1 MSKQKLE
8 LTWIGKE
15 NRPRL
20 KPRILLED
28 PAKSYH
34 AKHRVASADFF
45 DNRLIFG
52 DKPLARKVGLAAP
65 PVAFVQAEN
74 AFKVILYAPRKFADM
89 SQSERIEACYQH
101 AVLKYLSSGAMTNTS
116 LRERF
121 KLAESQRSPISR
133 LIRDALAA
141 GRIRRKDPHA
151 TSSKFTEYLPYWG

>member
-1 MSKQKLE
+1 MVKKKLE

-20 KPRILLED
+20 EPRILLEG

-101 AVLKYLSSGAMTNTS
+101 AVVKYLSSGAMTNTS

-121 KLAESQRSPISR
+121 KMQERRRTQVSN
-133 LIRDALAA
+133 LIRDAVNA
-141 GRIRRKDPHA
+141 GRIKRKDPDSP
-151 TSSKFTEYLPYWG
+151 SSKFAEYVPYWA

>member
-1 MSKQKLE
+1 MTKRQKLE

-20 KPRILLED
+20 EPRILLED

-34 AKHRVASADFF
+34 FKHRVASADFF

-52 DKPLARKVGLAAP
+52 DKLLARKAGLAAL

-116 LRERF
+116 LRE
-121 KLAESQRSPISR
+121 
-133 LIRDALAA
+133 
-141 GRIRRKDPHA
+141 
-151 TSSKFTEYLPYWG
+151 